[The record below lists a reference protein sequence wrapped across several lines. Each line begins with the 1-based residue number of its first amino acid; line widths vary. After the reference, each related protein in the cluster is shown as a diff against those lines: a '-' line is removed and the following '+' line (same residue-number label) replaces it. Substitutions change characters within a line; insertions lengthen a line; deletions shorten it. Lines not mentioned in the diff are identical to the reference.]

1 MDYLDNF
8 EFRNRMIAP
17 NNDSLHFYK
26 ARIYQNKSTP
36 GDDRIQVRII
46 PYMEDV
52 PETDLVNLPWY
63 PSLDRSRVIRGLP
76 EMIVG
81 EEKAGLVLVVANSDF
96 TMGYVVCPLN
106 AFPDSYDKLEYNW
119 PYKEVKEVLSKM
131 GLTGS
136 SFNYE
141 FLEVNQHTVGVDEG
155 EWTLNP
161 SEKGGFYLE
170 ITNILNGDKVFINS
184 NLAAMGLIGN
194 KVIMA
199 SRAGVEENQAQSVIT
214 VAPDKI
220 TLRARQIV
228 LDYDINLS
236 MGKGGGYIP
245 KVFAPGIPSF
255 TSNGGILFGDP
266 QINA

>member
-8 EFRNRMIAP
+8 EFDQRMIPA
-17 NNDSLHFYK
+17 NDDSLHFYK
-26 ARIYQNKSTP
+26 ARIYQNKSSA
-36 GDDRIQVRII
+36 GDDRMQVRIL

-52 PETDLVNLPWY
+52 DELELVNLPWF
-63 PSLDRSRVIRGLP
+63 PSLDKTRVVRGLP
-76 EMIVG
+76 EVIVG
-81 EEKAGLVLVVANSDF
+81 EEKAGMVLVLANADF

-106 AFPDSYDKLEYNW
+106 AFPDSYSKLEYNW
-119 PYKEVKEVLSKM
+119 PYKEVKKVLSKM

-136 SFNYE
+136 SFNYDCI
-141 FLEVNQHTVGVDEG
+141 EVNQHTVGVEAG
-155 EWTLNP
+155 EWIPNV
-161 SEKGGFYLE
+161 SEKGGYYLE
-170 ITNILNGDKVFINS
+170 ITNILNGDKVFLNS
-184 NLAAMGLIGN
+184 NLSALGLIGN

-214 VAPDKI
+214 VAPDSI
-220 TLRARQIV
+220 TLRSRQIV

-236 MGKGGGYIP
+236 LGKGGGYVP